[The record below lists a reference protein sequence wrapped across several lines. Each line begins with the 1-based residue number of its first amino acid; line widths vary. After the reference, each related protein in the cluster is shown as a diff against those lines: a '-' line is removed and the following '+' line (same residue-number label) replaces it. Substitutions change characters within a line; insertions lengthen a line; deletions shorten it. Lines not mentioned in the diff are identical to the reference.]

1 MFQHSSSVMHN
12 LLFHKGLKLLLAA
25 VLMVGIY
32 LITKLLTDRGRRG
45 KRKVPRVAGVN
56 RQRRRQLSS
65 MNRRGR
71 GR

>member
-1 MFQHSSSVMHN
+1 MFQHSSNVLHN
-12 LLFHKGLKLLLAA
+12 LLFHKGLKLLLVA
-25 VLMVGIY
+25 VLMAAIY
-32 LITKLLTDRGRRG
+32 LIAKLWSDRGRRG
-45 KRKVPRVAGVN
+45 KRKVAKVAGIN